1 MATLVL
7 QPVHSMER
15 VHRSF
20 KGDNDMLVDR
30 LIAASARKEVA
41 TDSLV
46 ERALVPF
53 FDSSDA
59 GGAATFQALQPGR
72 RGAATKPVAV
82 PGGLKRHAHD
92 RSSSHLAGSPPRK
105 EGEVMQAKHARRG
118 SKPSSSAS
126 SGGRASVDG
135 SDVEMSS
142 PPAQQRKPRSGG
154 KKHQRD
160 SGAAKPAPPASAAP
174 PAQRQ
179 SPPRKRPE
187 PVLSMRALAAAS
199 ASAGAALRSPGGGPK
214 PTAPRGPA
222 PTKFAGPAFTNS
234 PTPDCLPIPTSS
246 LLLAEA
252 ADGLRARLSL

>member
-1 MATLVL
+1 M
-7 QPVHSMER
+7 
-15 VHRSF
+15 
-20 KGDNDMLVDR
+20 
-30 LIAASARKEVA
+30 
-41 TDSLV
+41 
-46 ERALVPF
+46 PF

-59 GGAATFQALQPGR
+59 STASFQALQPGR

-92 RSSSHLAGSPPRK
+92 RSSSHLAASPPRK
-105 EGEVMQAKHARRG
+105 EGEVLQAKHARRG
-118 SKPSSSAS
+118 SKPSSPAS
-126 SGGRASVDG
+126 SGSRASIDG

-142 PPAQQRKPRSGG
+142 PPAQQRKLRSGG

-160 SGAAKPAPPASAAP
+160 GGAAKPAPPATATPSG
-174 PAQRQ
+174 QRQ
-179 SPPRKRPE
+179 SPPRKRSE
-187 PVLSMRALAAAS
+187 PAHTMRALAAAS
-199 ASAGAALRSPGGGPK
+199 DSAGAALRSPGGGPRVA
-214 PTAPRGPA
+214 APRGSA

>member
-7 QPVHSMER
+7 QPVHAMEH

-41 TDSLV
+41 TESLV

-59 GGAATFQALQPGR
+59 SAASFQALQPGR
-72 RGAATKPVAV
+72 RGAASKPVPV

-92 RSSSHLAGSPPRK
+92 RSSLHLAGSPPRK
-105 EGEVMQAKHARRG
+105 EGEVLQAKHARRG

-126 SGGRASVDG
+126 SGGRSGGD
-135 SDVEMSS
+135 SDVEMAS

-160 SGAAKPAPPASAAP
+160 GGAAKPAAPA
-174 PAQRQ
+174 PAGPSGQRQ
-179 SPPRKRPE
+179 SPLRKRPE
-187 PVLSMRALAAAS
+187 PALDMRALAAAS
-199 ASAGAALRSPGGGPK
+199 AAAGAALRTPGGAPK
-214 PTAPRGPA
+214 AASRWPA
-222 PTKFAGPAFTNS
+222 PAKFAGPAFTNS

-252 ADGLRARLSL
+252 ADGLRARLTL